1 MSDQVPGPRRVP
13 LWDVAAITA
22 TVLVVLLVAL
32 AVYAARG
39 ALLLVFVGFFL
50 ATGLEP
56 AIRWCVAKG
65 LRRGLALVLVVL
77 ALLLVGAGLVAV
89 LVVPAVHEIGSLTE
103 QLPQFLTQLSQRTG
117 SDGTSL
123 GQALGDP
130 AHRDQL
136 QQTLSTLGPVI
147 ASSVTTVFGVL
158 GAVFGSVFSALT
170 VLVLLVYFTLAMPRI
185 RAGIDRML
193 VREDRIAT
201 ADQALG
207 RIGGYVSGQLMVSGI
222 AGVVSFLFFLVAGV
236 PYPALLGIV
245 VAVLDAIPQIGATL
259 ASLVGILAA
268 LSVSVGLAVATLV
281 FFIVYQGV
289 ENYLVAPRVFSKA
302 IELSPV
308 AAFVAVLVGGF
319 SGGLLGAITALPL
332 TAAGKVVIRQA
343 MAERRGTPRTS
354 ADDGVAPADPDDDPG
369 RDRLAP
375 GL

>member
-1 MSDQVPGPRRVP
+1 MSEPLPGPRRIP

-22 TVLVVLLVAL
+22 TVLVVGLVAV

-39 ALLLVFVGFFL
+39 ALILVFVGFFL

-56 AIRWCVAKG
+56 AIRACAAKG
-65 LRRGLALVLVVL
+65 LRRGLALVLVVV
-77 ALLLVGAGLVAV
+77 ALLLVGAGLLAV
-89 LVVPAVHEIGSLTE
+89 LVVPAVHEIGALTE
-103 QLPQFLTQLSQRTG
+103 QLPQLLARLGQRTG
-117 SDGTSL
+117 GAGTSL
-123 GQALGDP
+123 GQVLSDP
-130 AHRDQL
+130 AHHQQL
-136 QQTLSTLGPVI
+136 QQALGALGPAI
-147 ASSVTTVFGVL
+147 TATVTTVFGVL
-158 GAVFGSVFSALT
+158 GVVFGSVFSALT

-207 RIGGYVSGQLMVSGI
+207 RIGGYVSGQLIVSGV

-259 ASLVGILAA
+259 ASVVGILAA

-343 MAERRGTPRTS
+343 MAERRGALGSPPDAEGRP
-354 ADDGVAPADPDDDPG
+354 APD
-369 RDRLAP
+369 AP
-375 GL
+375 SSP